1 MATVVVSCKTPN
13 GFIME
18 VDGVTQVINGWNSK
32 EALVIRLLDGTQAAL
47 TSDVDAEFWKKW
59 LSIYKD
65 HPLVANGNVFAE
77 STENTAKAATKE
89 RTGVKSGMEALDPNV
104 KVDGVEKETK

>member
-18 VDGVTQVINGWNSK
+18 VDGVTQTINGWNSK
-32 EALVIRLLDGTQAAL
+32 EALVVILKDGTKAAL
-47 TSDVDAEFWKKW
+47 TSDVDANLWDKW
-59 LSIYKD
+59 RSIYKY
-65 HPLVANGNVFAE
+65 HELVANGCVFAE

-89 RTGVKSGMEALDPNV
+89 RTGVKSGMEALDPN
-104 KVDGVEKETK
+104 KEVDGVTKETK